1 MVGENEVRVLLDKMF
16 EIAGYSVKY
25 DEIVNRKDEWYNGYT
40 MTQKQQEEWMKWGK
54 EYLKKKAPNPEIS
67 MILVNTN
74 WGLKVIEKN

>member
-40 MTQKQQEEWMKWGK
+40 MTQKQQEEWIKWVWPGIGARK
-54 EYLKKKAPNPEIS
+54 
-67 MILVNTN
+67 T
-74 WGLKVIEKN
+74 

>member
-25 DEIVNRKDEWYNGYT
+25 DEIVNRKDEWYNG
-40 MTQKQQEEWMKWGK
+40 K

-67 MILVNTN
+67 MILVNTT

>member
-67 MILVNTN
+67 MILVNTT
-74 WGLKVIEKN
+74 WGLKVIEKD